1 MDHAHHAHT
10 HHSSHDSAVESA
22 GRYLPLIVIASS
34 VALAAGAQQ
43 AAAGLWDGMTFARRF
58 MGLFLVVFAMFKLFD
73 LPGFAD
79 GFQMYDL
86 IAKRFRSYALIYP
99 FIELSLGLAYLANI
113 APVTVNAVA
122 LIVFTV
128 GGLGV
133 WAALRRK
140 LDVNCA
146 CLGTTLHV
154 PLSTVAVIEDLGMA
168 VMAGSMWIALL

>member
-1 MDHAHHAHT
+1 MNHAHRVHAHHSAHEDA
-10 HHSSHDSAVESA
+10 SDSLS
-22 GRYLPLIVIASS
+22 RYLPLIVIVFAM
-34 VALAAGAQQ
+34 ALAAGAQQ
-43 AAAGLWDGMTFARRF
+43 AAMGMWDGMTFMRRF

-86 IAKRFRSYALIYP
+86 IAKRVRVYALVYP
-99 FIELSLGLAYLANI
+99 FIELGLGLAYLANI
-113 APVTVNAVA
+113 APVAVHVA
-122 LIVFTV
+122 TLVVFAI

-133 WAALRRK
+133 WFALRRR

-154 PLSTVAVIEDLGMA
+154 PLSTVAVVEDLGMVLMAA
-168 VMAGSMWIALL
+168 VMLVALR